1 MRGNPRRGDGRVNSD
16 SFPPARRRGLIV
28 HGAILTALALVSV
41 WGFYNLLQVVAGPT
55 FAAYLLAAMAGF
67 LPLPLFAY
75 RAYSL
80 SNADYQLGRDHLAIR
95 WGLRVEDI
103 PLSDIEWV
111 RPATD
116 LTHPLALPFP
126 SLPGAILGL
135 RRHTDVGLVEF
146 IASESKNLL
155 LVATARRVFAISPAE
170 APAFVQTFAHA
181 VELGSLAPA
190 EARSLYPTFIIVRA
204 WESSLV
210 RYLWLSALFLNL
222 GLLVWVS
229 ILIPSMPQVAL
240 GVNSVSGLAEA
251 APSTQ
256 LILIPLVSALL
267 SLSGWL
273 AGLSFY
279 RWEKQRPLAFAVWI
293 SGALSSLA
301 FLIAV
306 LFIISKPI

>member
-1 MRGNPRRGDGRVNSD
+1 MNTDQ
-16 SFPPARRRGLIV
+16 FPPPKQRGLIV
-28 HGAILTALALVSV
+28 HAIILIVLGLASA
-41 WGFYNLLQVVAGPT
+41 WGFINLSRAEVGPAFVV
-55 FAAYLLAAMAGF
+55 YLLVAMAAF
-67 LPLPLFAY
+67 LPFPLFVY
-75 RAYSL
+75 RTYSL
-80 SNADYQLGRDHLAIR
+80 SRAGYQLGRDHLAIR

-126 SLPGAILGL
+126 PLPGAILGL
-135 RRHTDVGLVEF
+135 RRHTDLGLVEF
-146 IASESKNLL
+146 IASDANNLL
-155 LVATARRVFAISPAE
+155 LVATSRRVFAISPAD
-170 APAFVQTFAHA
+170 ATTFVQTFARA
-181 VELGSLAPA
+181 VELGSLTPSTAH
-190 EARSLYPTFIIVRA
+190 SVYPTFIVARA
-204 WESSLV
+204 WESSLA

-229 ILIPSMPQVAL
+229 ILIPTLSQVAL

-256 LILIPLVSALL
+256 LIIIPLVSALL
-267 SLSGWL
+267 SVSGWL

-279 RWEKQRPLAFAVWI
+279 RWEKQRPLAFVVWI

-301 FLIAV
+301 FLVAV
-306 LFIISKPI
+306 LFIISTPV